1 MDRKLI
7 VLNLRLAA
15 ALIIVAFLMV
25 VAAFIWAA
33 QDLG

>member
-15 ALIIVAFLMV
+15 ALIIVALLMV

-33 QDLG
+33 QYLG

>member
-7 VLNLRLAA
+7 ILNLRLAI
-15 ALIIVAFLMV
+15 ALVIVSLMMV

-33 QDLG
+33 QYLG